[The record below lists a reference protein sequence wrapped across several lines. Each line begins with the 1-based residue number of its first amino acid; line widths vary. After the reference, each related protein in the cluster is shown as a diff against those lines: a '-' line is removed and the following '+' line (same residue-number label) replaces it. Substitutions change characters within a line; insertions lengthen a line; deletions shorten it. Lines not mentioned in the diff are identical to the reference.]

1 MYQSRFP
8 VKTLFTTTF
17 FPSNERK
24 LIDTKGEMKN
34 KSPASFTIYQT
45 AFIHA
50 SMKIKQPNSECRHRN
65 VDDFASTG
73 VLPLKND
80 VSLYL
85 MRWQNK
91 TKLGDIAAKNALI
104 RDIFFRKTT
113 THNNRYNSAVSSIDS
128 REPETFA

>member
-1 MYQSRFP
+1 
-8 VKTLFTTTF
+8 
-17 FPSNERK
+17 
-24 LIDTKGEMKN
+24 
-34 KSPASFTIYQT
+34 
-45 AFIHA
+45 
-50 SMKIKQPNSECRHRN
+50 
-65 VDDFASTG
+65 
-73 VLPLKND
+73 
-80 VSLYL
+80 